1 MGSVAYNADQPGA
14 CKGRKV
20 LQRRSAEALSLI
32 HIYGISMLDRYKGTG
47 RKKIYLIF
55 GMCDE
60 SFSINYTA
68 DIPVGV
74 DKGWFMFFVT
84 LLNQIYWVMGATLG
98 GVFGSFI
105 TFDTKG
111 LEFVM
116 TALFVVIFLEQWLK
130 EKKHYSS
137 LIGLGLSLACLLIF
151 GGSSFIIPSMIAIF
165 AVITVFKNPLGKAG
179 EGA

>member
-1 MGSVAYNADQPGA
+1 M
-14 CKGRKV
+14 
-20 LQRRSAEALSLI
+20 
-32 HIYGISMLDRYKGTG
+32 
-47 RKKIYLIF
+47 IF

-68 DIPVGV
+68 DIPLGV

-84 LLNQIYWVMGATLG
+84 LLNQVYWVLGATLG
-98 GVFGSFI
+98 GVFGSLI
-105 TFDTKG
+105 QFDTTG

-137 LIGLGLSLACLLIF
+137 LIGLGLSLLCLLLF
-151 GGSSFIIPSMIAIF
+151 GGSNFMIPAMIAIF
-165 AVITVFKNPLGKAG
+165 AAITLFKKPLEKAG
-179 EGA
+179 ACP

>member
-1 MGSVAYNADQPGA
+1 
-14 CKGRKV
+14 
-20 LQRRSAEALSLI
+20 
-32 HIYGISMLDRYKGTG
+32 
-47 RKKIYLIF
+47 
-55 GMCDE
+55 
-60 SFSINYTA
+60 
-68 DIPVGV
+68 
-74 DKGWFMFFVT
+74 MFFFT